1 VPIRSFAV
9 ATSALAEDWMQLSSD
24 NDRPIYI
31 DMSSI
36 QVSGFIRRATEKFV
50 HAPPKHT
57 PREPWIQYS
66 ILLVAYDCKN
76 HRSRIDEMTFYLSDG
91 TAEKQLV
98 ADPVLWDPS
107 SPNDEE
113 LDLICTWRA
122 SK

>member
-1 VPIRSFAV
+1 VGHLLT
-9 ATSALAEDWMQLSSD
+9 TSALAEDWMLLSSD
-24 NDRPIYI
+24 GERPVYI

-57 PREPWIQYS
+57 LREPWIQYS
-66 ILLVAYDCKN
+66 ILLIAFDCKD
-76 HRSRIDEMTFYLSDG
+76 HRSRIDAMTFYLSDG
-91 TAEKQLV
+91 TTENQRV

-107 SPNDEE
+107 GPNDDV